1 MNLSPK
7 SDQRSTSLK
16 RDTCAGAEREVLP
29 PVPTSSEHRRGSTTP
44 MAIKGTGS
52 FVVCIPIENGGH
64 LTISTSIGKQEA
76 VALCEKVRKIVAF
89 QTFKTWEG
97 PRSRF
102 ISMDTFPKEILELY
116 SNTRDPHVSG
126 GSNFLNTTAYPDR
139 AYVYEVM
146 RRQDEPAQ
154 EKTRRS
160 NRRQPTAG
168 SSSAS
173 TLAEASSTSSNGPE
187 TASAAHSGEG
197 APHANSA
204 DVCPSSKCGS

>member
-1 MNLSPK
+1 MNSSLK
-7 SDQRSTSLK
+7 SDQRSKSLK
-16 RDTCAGAEREVLP
+16 RDTCAGAEGEVLP
-29 PVPTSSEHRRGSTTP
+29 PGPIISEHHSGSTTP

-76 VALCEKVRKIVAF
+76 VALCEMVRQIVVF
-89 QTFKTWEG
+89 KTFKTWEG

-126 GSNFLNTTAYPDR
+126 GSNFLNTTAYPNR
-139 AYVYEVM
+139 AYVCEVM

-168 SSSAS
+168 SSS
-173 TLAEASSTSSNGPE
+173 STSWDRSGPY
-187 TASAAHSGEG
+187 SRSQ
-197 APHANSA
+197 
-204 DVCPSSKCGS
+204 